1 MTADLVMIRQT
12 LTLLRATGAVAE
24 LRILH
29 TGRTGTVS
37 GYYDDIDVM
46 AQAAAQWSGRVPGV
60 YVTLN
65 PCTPTLLA
73 RSANRLTTRARHT
86 TSDADIVQRCWLSI
100 DFDPARPAGISATD
114 SEHDAALQRAQ
125 MCCAWL
131 TQRGWPASLTADS
144 GNGGHLLYA
153 VDLPNDN
160 DSRDLLKRC
169 LEAVALYHSD
179 DVVHIDL
186 TPFNAA
192 RIWKVYGTMA
202 CKGDNLPERP
212 HRLARLLDVPTTR
225 ECVTRQQL
233 EDLAALVPALPPSAP
248 HRRYT
253 QAAPFDL
260 GQWIV
265 AHGLPVVAEGL
276 WHQNGYRWILN
287 PCPWNSAH
295 TNRSAFI
302 VRFTNGT
309 IAAGCHHNG
318 CTGNNWHALRD
329 LYEPGWKTRS
339 APATLSVGSHY
350 GTTAPPTTSATPA
363 GTPEQAAARPA
374 SFPYWAPP
382 AVARIAG
389 GAGDLGIGGQPVLV
403 DVAAH
408 YGATLE
414 RTSETEL
421 TGPHPQHG
429 RDTGDT
435 LVVESRREGG
445 GTAPG
450 MGQEA
455 MPSPSS
461 RSVKVSSPVSTREVR
476 CSRKISSPA
485 CGASPPKNFRYHPL
499 ARHPLCSGA
508 TAASSSPP

>member
-37 GYYDDIDVM
+37 GYYDD